1 MAALGLLALQGAFR
15 EHKRAL
21 EELDAFVVEVRRP
34 EQLDEVDALV
44 IPGGESTTISKLM
57 DEWSMREPLVE
68 AGKAGMPMLG
78 TCAGAILLSSGTSD
92 PRVRPLGLL
101 DMRVDRNAFGRQ
113 VDSFETDLGIRCL
126 GAGRFPGVF
135 IRAPRITGIGERI
148 EVLSSITL
156 GGRSEAVAVKQ
167 GNVIA
172 TTFHPEL
179 TEDLRLHRYFI
190 DIVVEY
196 RERRQKLKQAAG

>member
-1 MAALGLLALQGAFR
+1 MATVGLLALQGAFR

-21 EELDAFVVEVRRP
+21 EALGRLVVEVRRP

-57 DEWSMREPLVE
+57 DEWDMREPLLNAV
-68 AGKAGMPMLG
+68 KQGMPMLG

-101 DMRVDRNAFGRQ
+101 DIRVDRNAFGRQ
-113 VDSFETDLGIRCL
+113 VDSFETDLDIRCL

-135 IRAPRITGIGERI
+135 IRAPRITGIGDMV

-156 GGRSEAVAVKQ
+156 RGRSEAVAVKQ

-179 TEDLRLHRYFI
+179 TKDLRLHRYFM
-190 DIVVEY
+190 DVVAEY
-196 RERRQKLKQAAG
+196 RERRLKLKQVAG